1 MDSRLI
7 KINQVKLDNDCNR
20 QNRKMDDFRLTFD
33 PLDVNVAYIAADLD
47 RNGAVVLMSGMV
59 RNQTDGKA
67 VDYLDYQAYD
77 QMALRVFEQIAQT
90 ARQKYPDISGVV
102 IHHRLGKLKVGEISV
117 IVAVGSP
124 HRGEAFEA
132 CRYSI
137 DTLKYN
143 APIWKKEYWLD
154 GDSTWVTGT
163 PKQATY
169 D

>member
-1 MDSRLI
+1 
-7 KINQVKLDNDCNR
+7 
-20 QNRKMDDFRLTFD
+20 MDDFRLTFD
-33 PLDVNVAYIAADLD
+33 PLDVNAAYIAADLD

>member
-1 MDSRLI
+1 MDARSLVI
-7 KINQVKLDNDCNR
+7 K
-20 QNRKMDDFRLTFD
+20 KMDDFRLTFD
-33 PLDVNVAYIAADLD
+33 PLDVNAAYVAADRD

-163 PKQATY
+163 PKSIS
-169 D
+169 